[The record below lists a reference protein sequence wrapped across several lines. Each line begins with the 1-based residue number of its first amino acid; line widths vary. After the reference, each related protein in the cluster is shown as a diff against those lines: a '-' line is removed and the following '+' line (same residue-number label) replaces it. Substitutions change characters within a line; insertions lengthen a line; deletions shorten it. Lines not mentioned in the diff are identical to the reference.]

1 MDEKKTT
8 RRKKPQAKKDK
19 DTYTISGK
27 EYKLEQVIG
36 DIAVVRDGAGVAYVF
51 ACHDLGM

>member
-1 MDEKKTT
+1 MDAKKTT

-19 DTYTISGK
+19 DTYTIGGK

-36 DIAVVRDGAGVAYVF
+36 DIAVMRDGDGVACVF

>member
-27 EYKLEQVIG
+27 EYKLEQIIG
-36 DIAVVRDGAGVAYVF
+36 DIAVVRDGDGVAYVF
-51 ACHDLGM
+51 VCHDLGM

>member
-1 MDEKKTT
+1 MDAKKTT

-19 DTYTISGK
+19 DTYTIGGK

-36 DIAVVRDGAGVAYVF
+36 DIAVMRDGGGVACVF